1 MRGASAAKR
10 AFDLR
15 CLDVRVE
22 AKGNSLRSL
31 PSSGALR
38 HLLPQAG
45 EGLGWPGFAR
55 GPRIG
60 ENGGPARAFGCLTR
74 QRRPPAARPAA
85 GLSSHARTP
94 HESPRIPGET
104 ITEAHTSELQS
115 LIRHPYSVVCLRK
128 KNKTKRQ

>member
-1 MRGASAAKR
+1 MIRRPPRSTR
-10 AFDLR
+10 TDTLVPDTTLFR
-15 CLDVRVE
+15 SLDVRVE

-94 HESPRIPGET
+94 HEFPRIPEIGR
-104 ITEAHTSELQS
+104 AH
-115 LIRHPYSVVCLRK
+115 V
-128 KNKTKRQ
+128 

>member
-45 EGLGWPGFAR
+45 AGLGWPGFAR
-55 GPRIG
+55 GPRFG
-60 ENGGPARAFGCLTR
+60 ENGGPARARWL
-74 QRRPPAARPAA
+74 PYPAATAARGPARGRPVFP
-85 GLSSHARTP
+85 RTEP
-94 HESPRIPGET
+94 TNISTKNHPNRDRKSLW
-104 ITEAHTSELQS
+104 TE
-115 LIRHPYSVVCLRK
+115 
-128 KNKTKRQ
+128 KRVTVRVG

>member
-60 ENGGPARAFGCLTR
+60 ENGGPARAFGCLR
-74 QRRPPAARPAA
+74 
-85 GLSSHARTP
+85 S
-94 HESPRIPGET
+94 EE
-104 ITEAHTSELQS
+104 HTSELQS
-115 LIRHPYSVVCLRK
+115 LMRISYAVFCLKK
-128 KNKTKRQ
+128 KNKESKHPLQHSQIYEYIQH